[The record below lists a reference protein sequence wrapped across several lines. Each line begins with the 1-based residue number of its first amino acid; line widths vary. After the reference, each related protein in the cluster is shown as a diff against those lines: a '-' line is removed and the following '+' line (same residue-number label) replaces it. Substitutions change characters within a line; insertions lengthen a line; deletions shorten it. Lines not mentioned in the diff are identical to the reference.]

1 MQLKQALENNEL
13 NYRTYLYKQIDGAM
27 TSDIFNAVD
36 AEKAI
41 NDGWHMSPADAMKP
55 EELKKVSLDSTA
67 GFDMTEEAREKVFKE
82 MIIDNS
88 VIANRLLN
96 FDEITDI
103 ETLKEMAEPIEY
115 KGAPLCD
122 KINWNIKGKRKIE
135 HIKRDL
141 KVCLVELGL
150 IDDNS
155 KADN

>member
-13 NYRTYLYKQIDGAM
+13 NYRTYLYKQIDGVT
-27 TSDIFNAVD
+27 TSEIFNAVD

-41 NDGWHMSPADAMKP
+41 NEGWKMSPADLMQP
-55 EELKKVSLDSTA
+55 EELKNVALKATE
-67 GFDMTEEAREKVFKE
+67 GFDMTDEAKEKAFKE
-82 MIIDNS
+82 MVIDNS

-103 ETLKEMAEPIEY
+103 EILKELVEPLDY

-141 KVCLVELGL
+141 KACLLELGL

-155 KADN
+155 KTDN

>member
-1 MQLKQALENNEL
+1 MQFKEALENEVK
-13 NYRTYLYKQIDGAM
+13 NYRTYLYKEISGSM
-27 TSDIFNAVD
+27 TSEIFNALD

-41 NDGWHMSPADAMKP
+41 NDGWHMSPVDAMSP
-55 EELKKVSLDSTA
+55 EKLAKVSLDATA
-67 GFDMTEEAREKVFKE
+67 GFDMTEESREKVFKE

-88 VIANRLLN
+88 VIVNRLLN

-103 ETLKEMAEPIEY
+103 ETLKEMVGPIDY

-141 KVCLVELGL
+141 KSCLVELGL

>member
-1 MQLKQALENNEL
+1 MQLKQALENKEL
-13 NYRTYLYKQIDGAM
+13 NYRTYLYKEIDGVMQSEIYSAL
-27 TSDIFNAVD
+27 D

-55 EELKKVSLDSTA
+55 DQLKKVSLEVTS
-67 GFDMTEEAREKVFKE
+67 GFDMTEESREKAFKE

-96 FDEITDI
+96 FNEILDVEI
-103 ETLKEMAEPIEY
+103 LKEMVDPIDY

-141 KVCLVELGL
+141 KVYLDELGL
-150 IDDNS
+150 LNDDS